1 MEKKAEKDILSVVNV
16 HVYDYLCAYV
26 DERALFLHV
35 DGYGIFFEDMN
46 RDMLSLPRKLQRG
59 LLWHLMLN

>member
-1 MEKKAEKDILSVVNV
+1 MVNV

-46 RDMLSLPRKLQRG
+46 RDMLSLPRKIQRG